1 MSSSGLRDTYC
12 STIAYEVEHISNH
25 EQRSWLRQQI
35 ESGAHRLPLSRERK
49 LELLDRLTR
58 VESFERYLRKAFLG
72 QKTFSIE
79 GLDVMVPMLEEMLVM
94 LAEEGTPEVRLG
106 MAHRGRL
113 AVITHVV
120 DRPYEEVLEEF
131 EHAQE
136 RGLVHREGDVT
147 GDVKYHQG
155 ASGTYETPTGK
166 KIRVVLAN
174 NPSHLEAVDSVVEGQ
189 TRAVQTDRTSHRR
202 QSSTARKAAAILIHG
217 DAAFDGQGVVAEVFN
232 LQALEGYT
240 TGGTVH
246 VIANNQ
252 IGFTTLPPQGRS
264 TRYASDSPKA
274 LTSPS
279 STSTLTIW
287 RRPSPRCIW
296 PSSTGAAS
304 IATQSSISSGIA
316 ASDTTRRTNP
326 RTPNRS
332 CTSALHRT
340 QARGRSSRQRLIEE
354 GTLSAAEIDAS
365 LQRAEARV
373 ASRTRGG
380 KGRGARS
387 RERDT
392 KPRQTDHANGALLR
406 RALPARNATPI
417 QCTVARGRSRDF
429 TIHPKL
435 ARQLERRLEALGP
448 AGEIDWGLGEAF
460 AFGEPSRRRH
470 SDSPDRPRHRAGN
483 VQPPPLGAPRCEDRR
498 GLDSHAAPRCSKGI
512 V

>member
-1 MSSSGLRDTYC
+1 MSGQGAIIAAGAIEYPSGLASLPETTLRSLGVSKVMTLTSTYDHRVIQGAESGEFLRRIDQLLAGSDDFYETIFSTLGVAAPTSSPKPESAVVPVQGAADQELTRAAAAGVALIMRYRTHGVNAAHLDPLADTSPFDPALEPASLGLDHALMLRVPASVLRVYAPGENLADVIERLRDTYC

-35 ESGAHRLPLSRERK
+35 ESGAHRQPLSRERK

-136 RGLVHREGDVT
+136 RGLVHRQGDVT

-189 TRAVQTDRTSHRR
+189 TRAVQTDRTS
-202 QSSTARKAAAILIHG
+202 SVAIVDSAKAAAILIHG

-232 LQALEGYT
+232 MQSLEGYT

-264 TRYASDSPKA
+264 TRYASDP
-274 LTSPS
+274 
-279 STSTLTIW
+279 
-287 RRPSPRCIW
+287 C
-296 PSSTGAAS
+296 
-304 IATQSSISSGIA
+304 
-316 ASDTTRRTNP
+316 
-326 RTPNRS
+326 
-332 CTSALHRT
+332 
-340 QARGRSSRQRLIEE
+340 QRL
-354 GTLSAAEIDAS
+354 
-365 LQRAEARV
+365 
-373 ASRTRGG
+373 
-380 KGRGARS
+380 
-387 RERDT
+387 
-392 KPRQTDHANGALLR
+392 
-406 RALPARNATPI
+406 
-417 QCTVARGRSRDF
+417 
-429 TIHPKL
+429 
-435 ARQLERRLEALGP
+435 
-448 AGEIDWGLGEAF
+448 
-460 AFGEPSRRRH
+460 
-470 SDSPDRPRHRAGN
+470 
-483 VQPPPLGAPRCEDRR
+483 
-498 GLDSHAAPRCSKGI
+498 
-512 V
+512 